1 MYIEFREVFKR
12 YRFEWILKNFN
23 YTFEPNKTYSI
34 SGANGSGKSTLI
46 QLISASLSPSKGIIS
61 YNSDKKSIDVSNV
74 YKNISFTSPYI
85 DLIEE
90 LTLEESVNFHFQFK
104 PLISGLNSLNF
115 FEILELPKAARSK
128 QIRFFSSGMKQRLK
142 LCLSFLSDTSV
153 LLLDEPTITLDK
165 EGIKWYKRLLEI
177 YAINKRLVVI
187 ASNVDVDIEL
197 CTNSINLS
205 DYK

>member
-23 YTFEPNKTYSI
+23 YTFEQNKTYSI

-74 YKNISFTSPYI
+74 YKNISFTAPYI